1 MAKAKGKPRSRSAR
15 SASLP
20 DGIEERDVAEKRGI
34 RRRESA
40 FALGA
45 LTLVVVASLFGVF
58 GRPDSART
66 AASERAELEVF
77 GPSLIRN
84 GEFFEMRFRVRA
96 GEELSNAVIGID
108 EGVWEDI
115 TVNTIIPGP
124 LEETHRDGQFRFTLG
139 EVAAETEFL
148 MKIDLQINPD
158 FVGENVGQIALF
170 DGDEQITSLEY
181 ELGVLP

>member
-1 MAKAKGKPRSRSAR
+1 MPKAKERPPNAKAR
-15 SASLP
+15 SAPFP
-20 DGIEERDVAEKRGI
+20 DGIQERDVAEKQGI

-40 FALGA
+40 IALGA
-45 LTLVVVASLFGVF
+45 LTLVVLASLVGAF

-66 AASERAELEVF
+66 ATTERAELEVF

-96 GEELSNAVIGID
+96 GETLSNAVIGID
-108 EGVWEDI
+108 ESVWEDI

-124 LEETHRDGQFRFTLG
+124 VEETHRGGQLRFALG
-139 EVAAETEFL
+139 EVTAWSEFL
-148 MKIDLQINPD
+148 LKVDLQINPD
-158 FVGENVGQIALF
+158 FVGENEGRIALF

>member
-1 MAKAKGKPRSRSAR
+1 M
-15 SASLP
+15 P
-20 DGIEERDVAEKRGI
+20 DGIVERDIAEKRGI

-40 FALGA
+40 IALVA
-45 LTLVVVASLFGVF
+45 LTLVVLGSLVGVF
-58 GRPDSART
+58 GRPDSARIAT
-66 AASERAELEVF
+66 NERAELEVF

-96 GEELSNAVIGID
+96 AETLSNAVIGID

-124 LEETHRDGQFRFTLG
+124 VEETHQDGQFRFTLG
-139 EVAAETEFL
+139 EVTAGSEFL
-148 MKIDLQINPD
+148 LKVDLQINPD
-158 FVGENVGQIALF
+158 FVGENEGQIALF
-170 DGDEQITSLEY
+170 DSDEQITSLEY